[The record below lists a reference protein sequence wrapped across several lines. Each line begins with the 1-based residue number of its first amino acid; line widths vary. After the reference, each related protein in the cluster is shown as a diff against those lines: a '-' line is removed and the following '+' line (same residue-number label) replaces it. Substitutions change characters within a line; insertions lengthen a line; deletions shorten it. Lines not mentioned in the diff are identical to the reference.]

1 MTRHAWLHPAPHR
14 YLCRHCGLEKRNL
27 AELQPGGRSVW
38 RVEYWQGAVLVAT
51 GQTPPCPG
59 APLPDLTW
67 SRVSPYCWDAHTGH
81 RVSVTRH
88 EGQLLYSAW
97 GPDNAPGEYWPK
109 NALAHYA
116 QGAAMPTRRAWLG
129 TFRAPELA
137 RQACARDAGERNG
150 EQI

>member
-1 MTRHAWLHPAPHR
+1 MTRHTWLHPAPHR
-14 YLCRHCGLEKRNL
+14 YLCRHCGLEKRNI

-38 RVEYWQGAVLVAT
+38 RVEFFRGEIQVAV
-51 GQTPPCPG
+51 GQTPPCEG

-67 SRVSPYCWDAHTGH
+67 SRVSLYCWDAHTGH

-88 EGQLLYSAW
+88 DGQLLYSAW
-97 GPDNAPGEYWPK
+97 GPDSAPGEYWPK
-109 NALAHYA
+109 DAPAHYA

-137 RQACARDAGERNG
+137 RQACARDAGERNE
-150 EQI
+150 EQK